1 MKNYLSVNHS
11 LFVKTVLCRLL
22 TAVLLF
28 PIIALGQKQPDLN
41 AEIKRVEQG
50 LLPPVL
56 IKGDPAWTLEER
68 MKFHKVP
75 GLSVAVIKDFKIHW
89 ARSYGVKDL
98 ETKEPVSTETLF
110 QAGSISKSVN
120 AMIVMK
126 KVEQGKISLDEPINE
141 KLTSWKLPENELTA
155 KKKVT

>member
-1 MKNYLSVNHS
+1 MKA
-11 LFVKTVLCRLL
+11 FFCRLL
-22 TAVLLF
+22 TLTLIF
-28 PIIALGQKQPDLN
+28 PIVALGQKQSDLD
-41 AEIKRVEQG
+41 AEIKRVEQS

-56 IKGDPAWTLEER
+56 IKGDPAWTIEER

-89 ARSYGVKDL
+89 ARAYGVKDL
-98 ETKEPVSTETLF
+98 ETKEPVTTETLF

-126 KVEQGKISLDEPINE
+126 KVEERKISLETNI
-141 KLTSWKLPENELTA
+141 K
-155 KKKVT
+155 

>member
-1 MKNYLSVNHS
+1 MKA
-11 LFVKTVLCRLL
+11 FFCKLL
-22 TAVLLF
+22 TLTLIF
-28 PIIALGQKQPDLN
+28 PIVSFGQAQSNLD

-56 IKGDPAWTLEER
+56 IKGDSAWTIEER
-68 MKFHKVP
+68 MKFYKVP

-98 ETKEPVSTETLF
+98 ETKEPVTTETLF

-120 AMIVMK
+120 AMIVDEESRAGK
-126 KVEQGKISLDEPINE
+126 DFARREYQRQTHFVEAAGK
-141 KLTSWKLPENELTA
+141 
-155 KKKVT
+155 